1 MSQKQHYISY
11 ENQHFFQHY
20 LKIQQPVVEFF
31 KNVDFQR
38 RYDAFSE
45 TPVEVILLHL
55 VHIWHKWFPFFNLIG
70 VWQLT

>member
-11 ENQHFFQHY
+11 ENQHFFQPL

-31 KNVDFQR
+31 KNVNFQR

-45 TPVEVILLHL
+45 TPGTDNCVTLCTSIMQY
-55 VHIWHKWFPFFNLIG
+55 HKPNN
-70 VWQLT
+70 